1 MTAKSAVQRSS
12 TSDAGRAGFWRRHPV
27 ETGAGLL
34 LAAGALGGLVLWA
47 KWGFLVA
54 FDAVITYCFG

>member
-1 MTAKSAVQRSS
+1 MRPAMDRPSPAP
-12 TSDAGRAGFWRRHPV
+12 AGGAPLWRRRPV
-27 ETGAGLL
+27 EIGAAVL

-54 FDAVITYCFG
+54 FDAVMTYCFG